1 MDQTTGGC
9 PTYESWTV
17 RRAPWLPPFGLERR
31 HDRNRESP
39 GASRTLGPTREKEPG
54 EVSA

>member
-17 RRAPWLPPFGLERR
+17 RREPWLPPFGLERR
-31 HDRNRESP
+31 HDRNRESTGRFEDARADEGE
-39 GASRTLGPTREKEPG
+39 GAG
-54 EVSA
+54 